1 MYDNDRFQEP
11 QDPSQPRMYLIG
23 NLVDSVGME
32 PKTIRFYERAGLIK
46 PRRVGTYRVYSNKDV
61 ELLKVIKFF
70 RALDMSIKIIKDL
83 LDRHG
88 RLRMDSLPGEAKSA
102 IGAQLKKRQEEY
114 AKLEKLCRPILDDAA
129 SPDIL
134 DASVHLHV
142 EESDEEGSTPDK

>member
-1 MYDNDRFQEP
+1 
-11 QDPSQPRMYLIG
+11 MYLIG

-46 PRRVGTYRVYSNKDV
+46 PRRVGTYRVYSSKDV

-88 RLRMDSLPGEAKSA
+88 RLRMDALPSEAKTA
-102 IGAQLKKRQEEY
+102 IGTQLKKRQEEF
-114 AKLEKLCRPILDDAA
+114 ARLEKLCRPILEDVD
-129 SPDIL
+129 SSL
-134 DASVHLHV
+134 DGAGD
-142 EESDEEGSTPDK
+142 EPFSDPEAKTN

>member
-1 MYDNDRFQEP
+1 
-11 QDPSQPRMYLIG
+11 MYLIG

-46 PRRVGTYRVYSNKDV
+46 PRRVGTYRVYSSKDV

-88 RLRMDSLPGEAKSA
+88 RLRMDSLPSEAKNA
-102 IGAQLKKRQEEY
+102 IGSQLKKRQEEY
-114 AKLEKLCRPILDDAA
+114 ARLEKLCRPILEDEAAA
-129 SPDIL
+129 SDEKRDETEPFADSE
-134 DASVHLHV
+134 AS
-142 EESDEEGSTPDK
+142 TN

>member
-1 MYDNDRFQEP
+1 
-11 QDPSQPRMYLIG
+11 MYLIG

-46 PRRVGTYRVYSNKDV
+46 PRRVGTYRVYSSKDV

-88 RLRMDSLPGEAKSA
+88 RLRMDALPHEAKSA
-102 IGAQLKKRQEEY
+102 IGIQLKKRQEEF
-114 AKLEKLCRPILDDAA
+114 ARLEKLCKPILEDAGANAIIADGQGEVPFSDSEA
-129 SPDIL
+129 S
-134 DASVHLHV
+134 SN
-142 EESDEEGSTPDK
+142 